1 VPDGRVF
8 ELSGVGLHSMG
19 SLPKLIKE
27 LEASIAH
34 GSSGRR
40 GETLRRVTDL
50 FLLDPEALSE
60 QQVDVFDLVIT
71 RLAHAIEMRA
81 RAELS
86 ERLAGIPNAPRGV
99 VRSLAHDQI
108 VVARPVLTRS
118 ERLSDDD
125 LIAVALAKGRDHML
139 AISERARLSEPVT
152 DVLVSR
158 GDRVVAHAVAGNPG
172 ARLSRMSSA
181 ALINRACADEA
192 LQALLS
198 QRDDL
203 AEAHIRQLVAVARE
217 TARRRLAQTLP
228 GVKSSI
234 DAAVEQSAQTV
245 EAAVSS
251 RRDYSHALAVIH
263 ALTDERGFQESD
275 LLGFAANRKF
285 EETVCGTAYRVG
297 LSIAATERLFEGAE
311 ADLLLVIGKSQGW
324 SWRTVRALLGLRT
337 PPLSAKSL
345 GRAQETYDGLSPTTS
360 QRVVHFLKA
369 REATER
375 RSAEQT
381 AARRHIRRK
390 SEAIK

>member
-1 VPDGRVF
+1 
-8 ELSGVGLHSMG
+8 MG

-34 GSSGRR
+34 GSSDRR

-50 FLLDPEALSE
+50 FLHDPEALSE
-60 QQVDVFDLVIT
+60 QQVDIFDLVIT
-71 RLAHAIEMRA
+71 RLANAIETRA

-86 ERLAGIPNAPRGV
+86 ERLAGIPNAPRGI

-118 ERLSDDD
+118 ERLCDDD

-181 ALINRACADEA
+181 ALVNRACADEA

-203 AEAHIRQLVAVARE
+203 PEAHIRQLVAVARE

-228 GVKSSI
+228 AVKATI

-245 EAAVSS
+245 EAAVAS

-263 ALTDERGFQESD
+263 ALTEERVFQESD
-275 LLGFAANRKF
+275 LLGFAANEKL
-285 EETVCGTAYRVG
+285 EETVCGIAYQIG
-297 LSIAATERLFEGAE
+297 LSIPAAERLFDGPE
-311 ADLLLVIGKSQGW
+311 ADLLLVVGKAQGW
-324 SWRTVRALLGLRT
+324 SWRTVRALLRLRVDASSVND
-337 PPLSAKSL
+337 LR
-345 GRAQETYDGLSPTTS
+345 RAQETYDSLSENTS

-369 REATER
+369 REAAER
-375 RSAEQT
+375 RSAEQV
-381 AARRHIRRK
+381 AARRQIRRK
-390 SEAIK
+390 S

>member
-1 VPDGRVF
+1 
-8 ELSGVGLHSMG
+8 MG

-50 FLLDPEALSE
+50 FLHDPEALSE

-71 RLAHAIEMRA
+71 RLANAIETRA

-139 AISERARLSEPVT
+139 AISERPRLSEPVT

-181 ALINRACADEA
+181 ALVNRACADEA

-203 AEAHIRQLVAVARE
+203 PEAHIRQLVAVARE

-251 RRDYSHALAVIH
+251 RRDYSPALAVIH
-263 ALTDERGFQESD
+263 ALTEERVLQESD
-275 LLGFAANRKF
+275 LIGFAAKEKF
-285 EETVCGTAYRVG
+285 EETVCGIAYRIG
-297 LSIAATERLFEGAE
+297 LSISATERLFEGPE
-311 ADLLLVIGKSQGW
+311 ADLLLVVGKSEGW
-324 SWRTVRALLGLRT
+324 SWRTVQALLRLRS
-337 PPLSAKSL
+337 PAPSANSFR
-345 GRAQETYDGLSPTTS
+345 RAQETYDGLSQTTS

-369 REATER
+369 REAAER
-375 RSAEQT
+375 RSAEQV

-390 SEAIK
+390 S

>member
-1 VPDGRVF
+1 MS
-8 ELSGVGLHSMG
+8 L
-19 SLPKLIKE
+19 LPKLIKD

-34 GSSGRR
+34 GSSDRR
-40 GETLRRVTDL
+40 TETLRRVTDL
-50 FLLDPEALSE
+50 FLHDPESLTE

-71 RLAHAIEMRA
+71 RLATAIEARA
-81 RAELS
+81 RADLS

-99 VRSLAHDQI
+99 IRSLAHDQI

-125 LIAVALAKGRDHML
+125 LIAVALAKGRDYML
-139 AISERARLSEPVT
+139 AISERPKLSEPVT

-192 LQALLS
+192 LQALLG

-203 AEAHIRQLVAVARE
+203 PEPHVRQLVAVARE

-228 GVKSSI
+228 GGVKSSI

-251 RRDYSHALAVIH
+251 RRDYGKALSAIH
-263 ALTDERGFQESD
+263 ALTEERRLGESD
-275 LLGFAANRKF
+275 LIGFATNGKL
-285 EETVCGTAYRVG
+285 EETICAIAYAIG
-297 LSIAATERLFEGAE
+297 LSVSAAERLFEGSE
-311 ADLLLVIGKSQGW
+311 ADLLLVVGKSQDW
-324 SWRTVRALLGLRT
+324 SWRTLRAMLNLRS
-337 PPLSAKSL
+337 PAPSAHSL
-345 GRAQETYDGLSPTTS
+345 RRAQETYDQLSPSTS

-369 REATER
+369 REAAER
-375 RSAEQT
+375 RSAEDV
-381 AARRHIRRK
+381 AARRQIRGK
-390 SEAIK
+390 A